1 MLNITKNEWRML
13 FRNRTFGYLTTFF
26 LLSLILVVWIG
37 VVQFEE
43 QQGYR
48 KLAQEHVREQWENL
62 KEMNPH
68 GAAHYGTY
76 AFKPSN
82 LLSSMDGGIND
93 ITGNVLQLEGHVQ
106 NEIVY
111 SEASQSLSISKFGKL
126 KSSLL
131 LQYVIP
137 LFLIFLSY
145 GSISNEKV
153 TQRIKLLVFQ
163 GATLK
168 TLIYAKSLSTWLY
181 GMLLLTLTIIFHFLF
196 IDLGSDTLS
205 RLTLIFL
212 SFAASD
218 LDYMDNFFTEDMG

>member
-1 MLNITKNEWRML
+1 M
-13 FRNRTFGYLTTFF
+13 
-26 LLSLILVVWIG
+26 
-37 VVQFEE
+37 VQHEE
-43 QQGYR
+43 QQENR
-48 KLAQEHVREQWENL
+48 RLAQEHVREQWENL

-145 GSISNEKV
+145 GSISNEKLH
-153 TQRIKLLVFQ
+153 R
-163 GATLK
+163 G
-168 TLIYAKSLSTWLY
+168 
-181 GMLLLTLTIIFHFLF
+181 
-196 IDLGSDTLS
+196 
-205 RLTLIFL
+205 
-212 SFAASD
+212 
-218 LDYMDNFFTEDMG
+218 